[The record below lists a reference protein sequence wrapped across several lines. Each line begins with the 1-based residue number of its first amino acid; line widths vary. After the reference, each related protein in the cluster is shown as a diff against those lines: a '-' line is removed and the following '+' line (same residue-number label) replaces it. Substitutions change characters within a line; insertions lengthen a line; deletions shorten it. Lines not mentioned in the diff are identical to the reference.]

1 MLAHPQQHTQ
11 RRPLMRRVVIG
22 LVAVGSLLS
31 ILAGQALAQAT
42 PDATLTLSQGSVAAG
57 IGFSWGKG
65 MLSFQGN
72 SYPVTVEGL
81 SVGEVGITRATANGK
96 VYNLKNLA
104 DFDGNYAAAVAG
116 ATIAGGAEAI
126 AMRNQNGVV
135 IELTTTTQ
143 GASLKLAVAGL
154 SLSVQK

>member
-1 MLAHPQQHTQ
+1 
-11 RRPLMRRVVIG
+11 MRRAVIG
-22 LVAVGSLLS
+22 LVAVGGLVS
-31 ILAGQALAQAT
+31 ILAGLALAQDT
-42 PDATLTLSQGSVAAG
+42 PNATLTLSEGPVAAG

-65 MLSFQGN
+65 MLSYEGKT
-72 SYPVTVEGL
+72 YPVRVQGL
-81 SVGEVGITRATANGK
+81 SVGELGVTRATASGK
-96 VYNLKNLA
+96 VYNLKTLE
-104 DFDGNYAAAVAG
+104 DFDGNYAAAVVG

-143 GASLKLAVAGL
+143 GASLKLAVAAL

>member
-1 MLAHPQQHTQ
+1 
-11 RRPLMRRVVIG
+11 MRRAVIG
-22 LVAVGSLLS
+22 LVAVGGLVS
-31 ILAGQALAQAT
+31 ILAGLALAQDT
-42 PDATLTLSQGSVAAG
+42 PNATLTLSEGSVAAG

-65 MLSFQGN
+65 MLSYEGKM
-72 SYPVTVEGL
+72 YPVRVQGL
-81 SVGEVGITRATANGK
+81 SVGELGVTRATASGK
-96 VYNLKNLA
+96 VYNLKTLE

-135 IELTTTTQ
+135 IELTTMTQ

>member
-1 MLAHPQQHTQ
+1 
-11 RRPLMRRVVIG
+11 MRRGVIG
-22 LVAVGSLLS
+22 LVAVGGLVS
-31 ILAGQALAQAT
+31 ILAGLALAQDS
-42 PDATLTLSQGSVAAG
+42 PNATLTLSEGSVAAG

-65 MLSFQGN
+65 MLSYEGKT
-72 SYPVTVEGL
+72 YPVRVQGL
-81 SVGEVGITRATANGK
+81 SVGELGVTRATASGK
-96 VYNLKNLA
+96 VYNLKTLE

>member
-1 MLAHPQQHTQ
+1 
-11 RRPLMRRVVIG
+11 V
-22 LVAVGSLLS
+22 S
-31 ILAGQALAQAT
+31 ILAGLALAQDS
-42 PDATLTLSQGSVAAG
+42 PNATLTLSEGSVAAG

-65 MLSFQGN
+65 MLSYEGKT
-72 SYPVTVEGL
+72 YPVRVQGL
-81 SVGEVGITRATANGK
+81 SVGELGVTRATASGN
-96 VYNLKNLA
+96 VYNLKTLE

-135 IELTTTTQ
+135 IELTTMTQ